1 MKWMRVGIFWFLSQV
16 ISKTLTRQTEIKT
29 FQIAQ
34 NILEILPLE
43 NSLLFIV
50 NYYGTVFWSTLE

>member
-1 MKWMRVGIFWFLSQV
+1 MKWMRVGIFLFLSQV

-50 NYYGTVFWSTLE
+50 NYYGTVF